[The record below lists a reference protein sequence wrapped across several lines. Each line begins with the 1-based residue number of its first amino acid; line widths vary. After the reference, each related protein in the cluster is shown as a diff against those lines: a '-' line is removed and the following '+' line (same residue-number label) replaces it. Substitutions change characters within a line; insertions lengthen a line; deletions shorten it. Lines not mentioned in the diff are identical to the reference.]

1 MFPRTFIRCRGPESR
16 YLGLPCA
23 QRRIPFLALF
33 LLTACGRLE
42 IRPVEIAGDD
52 MCARCRMAISE
63 TRYAAELI
71 RQDGEPIKFDDIG
84 CMIHYVEDTRQ
95 KADIA
100 AFFVLDFESQEWI
113 NADQALFL
121 WSPAFKTPMGGGIVA
136 FKEQS
141 KADAAAIRYGGNL
154 LRFADLSR
162 QITTSSKG
170 RVFAN
175 VGVFSSSKQAHDR
188 ENDKV
193 R

>member
-16 YLGLPCA
+16 YLALTCA

-33 LLTACGRLE
+33 LLTACGRAE

-71 RQDGEPIKFDDIG
+71 RQDGEPVKFDDIG

-95 KADIA
+95 KNDIA
-100 AFFVLDFESQEWI
+100 AYFVLDFDSQEWL

-121 WSPAFKTPMGGGIVA
+121 WSPAFKTPMGGGIAA
-136 FKEQS
+136 FKEKS
-141 KADAAAIRYGGNL
+141 KADAAVIRYGGNL